1 MAASLQSMV
10 QYWREFDLQELQKEL
25 DTTATELANRQDE
38 SDASRKRLVDQSREF
53 KKNTPEDVRKLV
65 APLLKSFQGEVDFL
79 SKRSKAAEAA
89 FLSIYK
95 KLIDLPDPVSV
106 LEYATTIQ
114 KKAQR
119 VVDLEIENKQLRD
132 TLDEYN
138 HEFAEVKNQEVTIKQ
153 LRDKLKDCEEKIE
166 ATAEARTKEKEKEL
180 QRLFADKER
189 YLQETQLAV
198 AKKLGEAEQR
208 VTTLHAA
215 LENVQSELFEVKAKY
230 DEATSAKSD
239 EMEMVMSEL
248 ERANERAAG
257 SERQTEQLRQQLVTV
272 NQSQR
277 EGDTTQKSADMEKA
291 IDMLQRSGLEVEL
304 AAKEKEIS
312 QLVDDVQRLQASLN
326 KMRET
331 TASQVAHLEEE
342 LTVKNQAFKYL
353 EEKIKTQQDYEEI
366 KRELNV
372 VKSMEFGGSG
382 DQDAKSKSLETLLLE
397 KNRALQSENTT
408 LKVSNSEISGDSSTP
423 ALSENT
429 EAFATMLGEEIAAT
443 YQGEQREEQKSP
455 DIRPESPESPPSPVS
470 SKDTTEAESEE
481 KSSPRPPM
489 ETQSSV
495 STNEAL
501 HMPPFPSPFYQ
512 FANSHF
518 MANFMGMNLG
528 AIKVDPNNSQGLD
541 TVLVAKTVRELLSI
555 HNIGQRLFAKHV
567 LGLSQGTV
575 SELLSKPK
583 SWDKLTEKGRES
595 YRKMYAWATD
605 ERNIVALKAISPKKV
620 NRAVSIPG
628 SNSTYP
634 PMSIP
639 GANNSY
645 PPVLFTGSQ
654 PLVSS
659 VQREDAHT
667 EERIA
672 QILNE
677 AQQAMQIKKAMEQ
690 VPVSAYQHQQV
701 AHAMVS
707 SIYKQE
713 MSRLA
718 MMSGHHHPLASPT
731 GTPYSQSDSNLSP
744 TGRRDSESSL
754 RNNINGNGRDS
765 REMVERIY
773 RQELM
778 KLAQAA
784 ENAGNMAASSMY
796 QRELQQM
803 ARKVH
808 IQEQTEP
815 GEIRRSRSSPD
826 RNSDRNSIK
835 MEPPDSTVEDTLNLS
850 INNNNGPIDLSKHGS
865 SAPTT
870 PTSGGSDKSPS
881 TETAHQSGSA
891 FFIVQPKVNGHP
903 NNFENNQFAPYSAP
917 ECVSPLQ
924 RMQNIANSLMS
935 RPHMGMAAAKPLR
948 AVLPAITQEQFDS
961 YATINTDDLVKQVK
975 ETLSQYSIS
984 QRLFG
989 ESVLGLSQGSV
1000 SDLLARPKPW
1010 HMLTQKGRE
1019 PFIRMQIFLED
1030 TEAIPKLVASQYHI
1044 PPEKLMRSASIPKP
1058 NEIAQ
1063 RRRRSSIDER
1073 SYDSSSMPK
1082 RPRVF
1087 FTEEQKDKLRL
1098 AYNQDPYP
1106 NQGTIESLASE
1117 LNVGVKTVINWFH
1130 NHRMRA
1136 KQQQH
1141 IGSMQ
1146 VGSNYGDGNSSNPNI
1161 KSEPNDDISMHS
1173 DISSLSDDTNHMSSS
1188 FHGNQP
1194 NNQWLFPQ
1202 FEPAV
1207 MQKIAQERSREQQNG
1222 CSEESGSQSSD
1233 KEETKEAHDD
1243 LDDEDAPSYPVF
1255 NDIDENSNDAD
1266 QNPSLIEPCQNISPG
1281 VNKRK
1286 RSNPKY
1292 VSEGRELD
1300 KTKNNMYGGMLKS
1313 CVSKDEGVE
1322 MDDDDVEKENEL
1334 GNYKAQNGQHL
1345 NKIVKLQK
1353 AIDSPVQ
1360 DWDEF
1365 DNVSSIEK
1373 LKKNLQHSPQT
1384 AGTWEF

>member
-1 MAASLQSMV
+1 MSVALWDAYLHDTV
-10 QYWREFDLQELQKEL
+10 YWQKCFEIQKEL

-38 SDASRKRLVDQSREF
+38 SDASRKRLVEQSREF

-230 DEATSAKSD
+230 DEATTAKSD

-372 VKSMEFGGSG
+372 VKSMEFGGNG
-382 DQDAKSKSLETLLLE
+382 EEDAKSKSLETLLLE

-443 YQGEQREEQKSP
+443 YHSEEREEQKSP
-455 DIRPESPESPPSPVS
+455 DIRPSSPETPPSPVS
-470 SKDTTEAESEE
+470 SKDTCEAESEE
-481 KSSPRPPM
+481 KTSPRPPM

-495 STNEAL
+495 STNEAI

-628 SNSTYP
+628 ANSTYP
-634 PMSIP
+634 PISIP
-639 GANNSY
+639 GVNNSY

-744 TGRRDSESSL
+744 TGHRDSENSL

-815 GEIRRSRSSPD
+815 GEIRRARSSP
-826 RNSDRNSIK
+826 DRNSIK

-881 TETAHQSGSA
+881 TETAHPSGSA
-891 FFIVQPKVNGHP
+891 FFIVQPKVNGHA
-903 NNFENNQFAPYSAP
+903 NGFENNQFAPYSAP

-1106 NQGTIESLASE
+1106 NQGTIESLAAE

-1146 VGSNYGDGNSSNPNI
+1146 VGSNFGDGNSSNPNI

-1222 CSEESGSQSSD
+1222 CSEESGSQSSE
-1233 KEETKEAHDD
+1233 KEETKEAQDD
-1243 LDDEDAPSYPVF
+1243 LEDEDESSYPVF
-1255 NDIDENSNDAD
+1255 NEIDEHSNDED
-1266 QNPSLIEPCQNISPG
+1266 QNPNQSEPCQNISPG

-1300 KTKNNMYGGMLKS
+1300 KTKNMYGGMLKS

-1334 GNYKAQNGQHL
+1334 GNVDLNYKAQNGQHL

-1365 DNVSSIEK
+1365 DNVPSIEK

-1384 AGTWEF
+1384 GTWEF

>member
-10 QYWREFDLQELQKEL
+10 QYWKEFDLQELQKEL

-38 SDASRKRLVDQSREF
+38 SDASRKRLVEQSREF

-230 DEATSAKSD
+230 DEATTAKSD

-272 NQSQR
+272 NQNQR

-372 VKSMEFGGSG
+372 VKSMEFGGNG
-382 DQDAKSKSLETLLLE
+382 EEDAKSKSLETLLLE

-443 YQGEQREEQKSP
+443 YHSEEREEQKSP
-455 DIRPESPESPPSPVS
+455 DIRPSSPETAPSPIS
-470 SKDTTEAESEE
+470 SKDTCEAESEE
-481 KSSPRPPM
+481 KTSPRPPM

-495 STNEAL
+495 STNEAI

-628 SNSTYP
+628 ANSTYP
-634 PMSIP
+634 PISIP

-744 TGRRDSESSL
+744 TGHRDSETSL

-826 RNSDRNSIK
+826 RNSIK

-881 TETAHQSGSA
+881 TETAHPSGSA
-891 FFIVQPKVNGHP
+891 FFIVQPKVNGHA
-903 NNFENNQFAPYSAP
+903 NGFENNQFAPYSAP

-1106 NQGTIESLASE
+1106 NQGTIESLAAE

-1146 VGSNYGDGNSSNPNI
+1146 VGSNFGDGNSSNPNI

-1222 CSEESGSQSSD
+1222 CSEESGSQSSE
-1233 KEETKEAHDD
+1233 KEETKEVQDD
-1243 LDDEDAPSYPVF
+1243 LEDEDESSYPVF
-1255 NDIDENSNDAD
+1255 NEIDEHSNDED
-1266 QNPSLIEPCQNISPG
+1266 QNPNQSEPCQNVSPG

-1300 KTKNNMYGGMLKS
+1300 KTKNMYGGMLKS

-1334 GNYKAQNGQHL
+1334 GNVDLNYKAQNGQHL

-1365 DNVSSIEK
+1365 DNVPSIEK

-1384 AGTWEF
+1384 GTWEF

>member
-10 QYWREFDLQELQKEL
+10 QYWKEFDLQELQKEL

-230 DEATSAKSD
+230 DEATTAKSD

-382 DQDAKSKSLETLLLE
+382 DEDAKSKSLETLLLE

-423 ALSENT
+423 ALSDNT

-455 DIRPESPESPPSPVS
+455 DIRPVSPESPPSPVS

-481 KSSPRPPM
+481 KSSPRPPI

-605 ERNIVALKAISPKKV
+605 ERNIVALKAISPKK
-620 NRAVSIPG
+620 
-628 SNSTYP
+628 
-634 PMSIP
+634 
-639 GANNSY
+639 
-645 PPVLFTGSQ
+645 GSQ

-881 TETAHQSGSA
+881 TETAHPSGSA

-903 NNFENNQFAPYSAP
+903 NSFENNQFAPYSAP

-1146 VGSNYGDGNSSNPNI
+1146 VGSNFGDGNSSNPNI

-1222 CSEESGSQSSD
+1222 CSEESGSQSSE
-1233 KEETKEAHDD
+1233 KEETKEAQDD

-1334 GNYKAQNGQHL
+1334 GNVDLNYKAQNGQHL